1 MESQPRRTKVVLNF
15 DEIFRVYRAFN
26 SKHFDKK
33 FLKCFCFRKNK
44 FKILLAVKCQKRR
57 FSQF

>member
-1 MESQPRRTKVVLNF
+1 LDL

-33 FLKCFCFRKNK
+33 NFSKSCYFDRDTL
-44 FKILLAVKCQKRR
+44 KILLAVKIKNLKN
-57 FSQF
+57 